1 MTGVYELKEWDRLIN
16 TYGPF
21 PILLCDKERKV
32 YSVNLLKN
40 NRVEIRYE
48 LRTEEQMQY
57 CQTSTMEIN
66 ALAGLVANEKWEAKM
81 NRLSGGGY

>member
-1 MTGVYELKEWDRLIN
+1 MVRFQYCFVTR
-16 TYGPF
+16 
-21 PILLCDKERKV
+21 
-32 YSVNLLKN
+32 
-40 NRVEIRYE
+40 
-48 LRTEEQMQY
+48 RTEEQMQY